1 VTAASPAQ
9 RAYSLGYRRDIR
21 KAQRDLRDMA
31 DELANLQ
38 ADVGDIAYDLDRL
51 KAVQEACDVEARVGA
66 LPIRSAAKAGNPRF
80 LKLVAEGTRRYDL
93 R

>member
-38 ADVGDIAYDLDRL
+38 ADVGDIAHDLDRL
-51 KAVQEACDVEARVGA
+51 KAVQEACEARVGA